1 MSLQPD
7 ADPDAPSAA
16 PQPLSAA
23 RDDDD
28 AVAAAGAGSDD
39 GASDPEDDVPDYS
52 QLLALAARARS
63 SAAPPPGSA
72 AAPFI
77 PKRGEKDFEPTGF
90 GAQQRA
96 LEKSRAAMREAISG
110 ERRIGR

>member
-28 AVAAAGAGSDD
+28 AAAVGAGSDD

-63 SAAPPPGSA
+63 SAAV
-72 AAPFI
+72 PFI